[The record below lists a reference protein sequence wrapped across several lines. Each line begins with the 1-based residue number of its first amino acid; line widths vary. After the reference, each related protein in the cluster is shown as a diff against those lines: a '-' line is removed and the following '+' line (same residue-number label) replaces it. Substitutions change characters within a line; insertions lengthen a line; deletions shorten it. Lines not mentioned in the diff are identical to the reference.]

1 VLFTSGG
8 RQPDALLFPRAGAE
22 PVALLLRGIPVRG
35 FAVVT
40 SIICGCLFGSQAQA
54 ADSPGAI
61 AQNDGAH
68 LAQTSAATIAS
79 RTTANVAG
87 SVQPADRDV
96 KLRNPV
102 VIATSERAERFER
115 EVGSDGKFT
124 FANLKPGKWSFVVSA
139 DDMLSQT
146 KTLTLRAGETARLNF
161 SLEEKETAEVMELKE
176 RRNLAHP
183 EVPSNTTF
191 IDKNIIQNYKSG
203 NSLRDLVSTA
213 PGVSQDSFGNM
224 IVRGEH
230 NTINYVLDDVVLPE
244 AVGQFQQGQAA
255 SPHSLKSM
263 QVTTGGYDASAGG
276 GPMGAIVNMQSMPIQ
291 SKPILEF
298 TPQIGGP
305 MQGGANYYLST
316 ALSQDEQS
324 RWNRVRVE
332 SSGQIFG
339 TKLGIEPQSRH
350 FTRNGRFD
358 INILNK
364 VEWNVTDRDRLQ
376 LTASINESWF
386 HIPTPGISR
395 AFGFKEQEHDRQN
408 YIILSHRHTF
418 KKWLDESNHHFLT
431 GFYSQRL
438 GSINAFNPAPIVNGD
453 AAELVSASPTAKR
466 FNFIFSAQGDVR
478 KTVFHTHHLKAGFLS
493 EIRPVRT
500 SFSSF
505 YYDANPTDATYGQL
519 ISPFTGTP
527 VGPQLLGNVGK
538 YRGFRFLQS
547 AYLQDTWTPQH
558 GLLNRLTVDGGVR
571 FDLFHGVFGNTMGIA
586 NAIAPW
592 MPIVGGDPTGNNSFL
607 LKPFQTN
614 RVTNAQV
621 SGRVAAS
628 YKLTKSLVAK
638 SSFAQ
643 LFTPPPV
650 DLLPRPFDITNGTIN
665 GIFNGSLRPMQ
676 ATRGYIVDTS
686 LEQQVGGRFDVKG
699 SLFYKHLHNVGD
711 ELPVNNTLLY
721 QRLTLSAL
729 ESYGVE
735 SRLELKPTRDG
746 TGLFGFVSNTVMVAK
761 LGGNH
766 KDSGGIYDIDPTPA
780 TAKYID
786 HDRRE
791 TLAVGLGMRS
801 RSGFWVLA
809 DMNYWTG
816 FLIGL
821 DPGLFGAHPARTKPL
836 AIFGLNVGYDVPRKG
851 PEAKWRPR
859 GVAVRIQNIADNI
872 VPINLGS
879 PFQGTRYTIPLRVL
893 VESKWTL

>member
-1 VLFTSGG
+1 VV
-8 RQPDALLFPRAGAE
+8 
-22 PVALLLRGIPVRG
+22 VA
-35 FAVVT
+35 
-40 SIICGCLFGSQAQA
+40 
-54 ADSPGAI
+54 D
-61 AQNDGAH
+61 H
-68 LAQTSAATIAS
+68 
-79 RTTANVAG
+79 
-87 SVQPADRDV
+87 DV
-96 KLRNPV
+96 KLRNVV

-115 EVGSDGKFT
+115 EIGPGGKISFD
-124 FANLKPGKWSFVVSA
+124 NLKPGRWKFVVSA

-146 KTLTLRAGETARLNF
+146 RTVTLHAGDETKLNF
-161 SLEEKETAEVMELKE
+161 ALEEKESADVIELKE
-176 RRNLAHP
+176 QRNLAHP
-183 EVPSNTTF
+183 EVPSDTTF
-191 IDKNIIQNYKSG
+191 IDKNTIQSYKSG
-203 NSLRDLVSTA
+203 NNLRDLVSTA

-230 NTINYVLDDVVLPE
+230 NTVNYVLDDVVLPE
-244 AVGQFQQGQAA
+244 AAGQFQQGQVA
-255 SPHSLKSM
+255 SPHSLRSM

-291 SKPILEF
+291 TKPVLEV

-305 MQGGANYYLST
+305 MQGGGNYYFST
-316 ALSQDEQS
+316 ALSQNEQS
-324 RWNRVRVE
+324 PWNRVRVE

-339 TKLGIEPQSRH
+339 TKLGIEPQGRH
-350 FTRNGRFD
+350 FTRDGRFD

-364 VEWNVTDRDRLQ
+364 VEWNLTDRDRIR
-376 LTASINESWF
+376 LTASINESWM

-395 AFGFKEQEHDRQN
+395 AYGFKEQEHDRQN

-418 KKWLDESNHHFLT
+418 KKWLDESNLHFLT

-438 GSINAFNPAPIVNGD
+438 GSINAFNPAPIVNGEAD
-453 AAELVSASPTAKR
+453 EIVSASPTAKR
-466 FNFIFSAQGDVR
+466 FNFVFSAQGDVR
-478 KTVFHTHHLKAGFLS
+478 KTVCRTHHLKAGFLS

-500 SFSSF
+500 SFSSY
-505 YYDANPTDATYGQL
+505 YYDANPRDSNYGQM
-519 ISPFTGTP
+519 ISPFTGTA
-527 VGPQLLGNVGK
+527 VGPPMLGNVGK

-547 AYLQDTWTPQH
+547 AYAQDSWTPQRGFLH
-558 GLLNRLTVDGGVR
+558 RLTVDGGVR
-571 FDLFHGVFGNTMGIA
+571 FDLYHGVFGNTMGIA

-592 MPIVGGDPTGNNSFL
+592 MPIVGGDPTGNNSFS

-628 YKLTKSLVAK
+628 YKISKSLVAK

-650 DLLPRPFDITNGTIN
+650 DLFARPFDITSGTIN

-735 SRLELKPTRDG
+735 SRLELKPKRDG
-746 TGLFGFVSNTVMVAK
+746 TGIFGFISNTVMVAK

-791 TLAVGLGMRS
+791 TLTAALGMRS
-801 RSGFWVLA
+801 RCGLWVMA

-821 DPGLFGAHPARTKPL
+821 DPVLFGAHPARTKPL
-836 AIFGLNVGYDVPRKG
+836 AIFGLNIGYDFPRTRSD
-851 PEAKWRPR
+851 AKWRPLS
-859 GVAVRIQNIADNI
+859 VDVRIQNIADNI
-872 VPINLGS
+872 VPINIGS